1 MSDKRRLV
9 TVTFIER
16 AARVTQALVGV
27 LLIAGAVRAGDC
39 NANGVPDVE
48 EIVAGRVQ
56 DCNADLVPDE
66 CEIIPTRF
74 GTNDEDPPLEHV
86 PRAVAVADF
95 DGDGFDDIA
104 VAAQV
109 TVARSVVSILRNRG
123 DRSLELKP
131 EIDAGA
137 NLQSLAALDLD
148 GDGDT
153 DLATANF
160 DVVLLFENDG
170 DGVLRSRGSLPVP
183 SFTRFVMTA
192 DVTGDGRS
200 ELILLNSSEDAALV
214 LTRRGGDV
222 FSLLGSAALGDSPDI
237 GATGDLDGDGDV
249 DLVVANR
256 TSRDVS
262 VVLNSGDGHFD
273 ARVDY
278 PVGARISGI
287 LLEDIDGDQD
297 LDAVVGETRSIHVFR
312 NLGDG
317 TFEVLDVFEDFGGAF
332 SLGDFNGDGDI
343 DLVSSDLTR
352 GSLRVRANLGDGRF
366 LDSTVFSFDFVPELT
381 TTGDFDGDDDADLV
395 LFDSESRRFV
405 VLWNAEIAP
414 PLNGLFQI
422 DEHSGFLIESSTT
435 PAVGRPHAIALGDLS
450 GDGLPEVIT
459 ANGGDGSISVLH
471 NRGDGTVEFAE
482 RYEPGNGHTLSV
494 TAGDIDLDGHIDV
507 VATNRDQSVLRIL
520 LNDGEGRLGAPIDY
534 DAPLNPLQVL
544 LRDFDGDGAPEVVTA
559 NQSGRSPSV
568 FWNAGNGSFPRRLD
582 LSGRGFSVAVG
593 DFDGEGSLD
602 IVTVNRNAVSL
613 SVFLNHGDNT
623 FAQAVRF
630 PLLLPPLFV
639 AGADFDSDGL
649 ADVALAN
656 ERSISVRINQGGGQ
670 FLRSARYNLNAS
682 PYSLIASDLNG
693 DRFPDI
699 VTANE
704 TEGTV
709 SVVLGTGDG
718 AFQQSFEAEVGSG
731 VRHVIAGDLDLDGDL
746 DLASANRG
754 SADVTILENRGGGAA
769 TLVPHVERVC
779 TGLQFERLSA
789 PVDPYGERS
798 LHYAVAAGSD
808 GPPLFQNVRLFK
820 VTLREFLRRF
830 FPDRYGALTDAGFAE
845 LVGRRATRK
854 LFAGSIHRVRVGG
867 RAIYGFSVMTDSE
880 NPAELLTQEETAQ
893 VFAALSESFLLRP
906 LGFLPVTPESREV
919 ALAWDAPVFPIYEVP
934 RLPDAEPAG
943 EVPNPTFTLTIP
955 PETTVCGAFG
965 VAGADRG
972 PREEYQL
979 KSTMTLRSGA
989 VALTTETAELRE
1001 DLVEEVRFGPALET
1015 LQPAG
1020 PGLFRLLR
1028 VPGGGELTIYRFNY
1042 QQDFETADG
1051 TLLRLELVSPLEF
1064 RARGEVAEVER
1075 RVLDEEFFTVRPG
1088 TEAFE
1093 LSLDGLPLVRYGSC
1107 THTTL
1112 PRYEITA
1119 QLEDRTTVHLVERFL
1134 EVEEVFDTGP
1144 ASLQR
1149 ARVVFPA
1156 AERLVLKYSDLI
1168 YSAFRHNTDTHY
1180 WTVFDAPVF
1189 LPGLE
1194 REVHALELVAPEPPE
1209 RPRAEAAYLDADFAV
1224 LTTMGVDSFEKNRVD
1239 VTPGLRFLRGDVLA
1253 NGGRNV
1259 ADALA
1264 LLNYLFGR
1272 HDSLPCHRAAD
1283 INDDGGLNL
1292 LDPLAL
1298 VAHLFRGREA
1308 LPEPFTECG
1317 RDATEDRLPCEAF
1330 APCD

>member
-1 MSDKRRLV
+1 MSSKRRVV
-9 TVTFIER
+9 TGAFIER
-16 AARVTQALVGV
+16 AARVFQSLVGV
-27 LLIAGAVRAGDC
+27 LLTAGAVRAGDC

-48 EIVAGRVQ
+48 EIVAGRTQ

-74 GTNDEDPPLEHV
+74 GTTDEDPSLEHV

-109 TVARSVVSILRNRG
+109 TVTRSVVSILHNRG
-123 DRSLELKP
+123 DRNLELEP
-131 EIDAGA
+131 EFDAGA

-148 GDGDT
+148 GDGDI

-170 DGVLRSRGSLPVP
+170 NGVFRPGGSLPVP
-183 SFTRFVMTA
+183 RFTRFVMAA
-192 DVTGDGRS
+192 DVTGDGHS
-200 ELILLNSSEDAALV
+200 DLILLNSNEDMALFF
-214 LTRRGGDV
+214 TRREGDA
-222 FSLLGSAALGDSPDI
+222 FSLLGSAAVGDSPDL

-256 TSRDVS
+256 KSRDVS
-262 VVLNSGDGHFD
+262 VLLNSGGGHFD
-273 ARVDY
+273 ERTDYLTGARV
-278 PVGARISGI
+278 SGV

-297 LDAVVGETRSIHVFR
+297 LDAVVGVTSSIRVFR
-312 NLGDG
+312 NQGDG
-317 TFEVLDVFEDFGGAF
+317 TFEMFETFEDFGGAF
-332 SLGDFNGDGDI
+332 SLGDFNGDGNI
-343 DLVSSDLTR
+343 DLVSTDLAK
-352 GSLRVRANLGDGRF
+352 GSLRVRANPGDGRF
-366 LDSTVFSFDFVPELT
+366 LDSTVFSFDLVPELIT
-381 TTGDFDGDDDADLV
+381 AGDFDGDDDTDLV
-395 LFDSESRRFV
+395 LFDSGSRRV
-405 VLWNAEIAP
+405 VALWSAEIGP
-414 PLNGLFQI
+414 SLNGLFQLENL
-422 DEHSGFLIESSTT
+422 DFPVERSTS
-435 PAVGRPHAIALGDLS
+435 PAAGRPHAITLGDLD

-482 RYEPGNGHTLSV
+482 RYEPGNGHTLSI
-494 TAGDIDLDGHIDV
+494 TAGDVNLDGHTDV
-507 VATNRDQSVLRIL
+507 VATNRDQSVLRVL

-534 DAPLNPLQVL
+534 EAPLNPLQVL

-559 NQSGRSPSV
+559 NQSGSSPSV
-568 FWNAGNGSFPRRLD
+568 FWNDGDGSFPRRLD
-582 LSGRGFSVAVG
+582 LSGRGFSVAVA

-602 IVTVNRNAVSL
+602 LVTVNRNAVSL

-623 FAQAVRF
+623 FAQAARF

-639 AGADFDSDGL
+639 ASADFDGDGL
-649 ADVALAN
+649 SDVALAN
-656 ERSISVRINQGGGQ
+656 ERSVSVRVNQGSAL
-670 FLRSARYNLNAS
+670 FPRSTRYSLNAN
-682 PYSLIASDLNG
+682 PYSLITSDLNG

-704 TEGTV
+704 SQGSV
-709 SVVLGTGDG
+709 SVVLGNGDG
-718 AFQQSFEAEVGSG
+718 AFQQHFEAEVGRG

-798 LHYAVAAGSD
+798 LHYAIAVGSD
-808 GPPLFQNVRLFK
+808 DPPLFQNVRLFT

-830 FPDRYGALTDAGFAE
+830 FPERYGGLTEADFTD
-845 LVGRRATRK
+845 LVGRRDTRK

-867 RAIYGFSVMTDSE
+867 RAIYGFSVMTEAE
-880 NPAELLTQEETAQ
+880 NPAERLTQDEVAQ
-893 VFAALSESFLLRP
+893 VFAVLSESFTLRP

-934 RLPDAEPAG
+934 LFPDAEPSG

-955 PETTVCGAFG
+955 LDTTVCGAFG

-979 KSTMTLRSGA
+979 KSTATLRGGTI
-989 VALTTETAELRE
+989 ALTTETAELRE
-1001 DLVEEVRFGPALET
+1001 ALVEEIRFGPALET
-1015 LQPAG
+1015 LQSAG

-1028 VPGGGELTIYRFNY
+1028 VPGGGGLTIYRFNY
-1042 QQDFETADG
+1042 EQDFKSGDG

-1064 RARGEVAEVER
+1064 RARGEVAVVGR
-1075 RVLDEEFFTVRPG
+1075 RVLDEEFFTARPG

-1093 LSLDGLPLVRYGSC
+1093 LSLDGLPLVRYSSC

-1119 QLEDRTTVHLVERFL
+1119 HLEDRTTVHLVERFL

-1149 ARVVFPA
+1149 ARVVFPTA
-1156 AERLVLKYSDLI
+1156 DRLVLKYSNLI
-1168 YSAFRHNTDTHY
+1168 YSAFRHNTDRHY
-1180 WTVFDAPVF
+1180 WTVFEVPVF

-1194 REVHALELVAPEPPE
+1194 REVHALELVAPELPE

-1224 LTTMGVDSFEKNRVD
+1224 LTTIGVNSFEKGRVD
-1239 VTPGLRFLRGDVLA
+1239 VTPGSRFLRGDVLA

-1272 HDSLPCHRAAD
+1272 HDSLPCPRAAD
-1283 INDDGGLNL
+1283 INDDGSLNL

-1308 LPEPFTECG
+1308 LAEPFTECG
-1317 RDATEDRLPCEAF
+1317 RDATEDGLPCEAF